1 MEKTKPNPIPIHYNL
16 AVKKINLLDKN
27 QNFKLLEVGAGHE
40 ILKQYLPKNIHYSS
54 LDMGGDVWD
63 VKPTL
68 IFDLDSGKIPLKN
81 NTFDIIVCNE
91 TLEHTMYPERII
103 EEIKRI
109 AKKDAIFFFSMPN
122 DYNFVSRSY
131 YFVGHKSPIEES
143 FKVVEKHLHIH
154 RPRVQDIIDL
164 FSKNFKIQEI
174 DYTWE
179 STHSNWSKTAK
190 NIDKI
195 INILAKV
202 IPNLFARQVV
212 IEAKRID

>member
-1 MEKTKPNPIPIHYNL
+1 MEKTKPLPLPVHYNL
-16 AVKKINLLDKN
+16 AVKKINLLDKT
-27 QNFKLLEVGAGHE
+27 QNLKLLEIGAGHE
-40 ILKQYLPKNIHYSS
+40 LLKEYIPRDIHYFS

-109 AKKDAIFFFSMPN
+109 AKKDALFFFSMPN
-122 DYNFVSRSY
+122 DYNFVCRFY
-131 YFVGHKSPIEES
+131 YFVGHKSPIEEP
-143 FKVVEKHLHIH
+143 FKIVEKHLHIH
-154 RPRVQDIIDL
+154 RPRVKDIIDL

-190 NIDKI
+190 NIDKV

-202 IPNLFARQVV
+202 IPNLFSRQVV
-212 IEAKRID
+212 IEARRID